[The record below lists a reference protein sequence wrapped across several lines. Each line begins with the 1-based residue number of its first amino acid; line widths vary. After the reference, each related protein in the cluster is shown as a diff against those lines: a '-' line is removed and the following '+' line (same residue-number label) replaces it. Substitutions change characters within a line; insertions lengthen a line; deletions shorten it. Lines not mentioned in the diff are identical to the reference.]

1 MSRCSLAIIAVA
13 LLVVGVAVCGCR
25 TAGPPVGDSSTLI
38 QEAQTV
44 LDEGKVDAAIDKLQE
59 ALKIDDDSAEA
70 HFMLGKAYHEK
81 GLFAQSEQQFL
92 RVVKLNEEDTD
103 ALSNLGVA
111 YYHQGK
117 LQKAEEVF
125 QKALVQAPND
135 AEIRY
140 NLGGVLVALGRAEEA
155 VAEFVVAS
163 ELDPAMAQ
171 PYLGLGT
178 AYKLQGK
185 RDEAVSALRE
195 YLKRSNDP
203 AWRDEAEKMLA
214 ELGAKP

>member
-25 TAGPPVGDSSTLI
+25 SAGAPVGDASGLI
-38 QEAQTV
+38 QEAQAA
-44 LDEGKVDAAIDKLQE
+44 LDEGKVDAAIDKLEE
-59 ALKIDDDSAEA
+59 ALKISDDSAEA
-70 HFMLGKAYHEK
+70 HFILGKAYHEK

-92 RVVKLNEEDTD
+92 RVVKLNEKDTD

-117 LQKAEEVF
+117 LQKAEEAF
-125 QKALVQAPND
+125 RKALAQTSDD
-135 AEIRY
+135 AEIQY
-140 NLGGVLVALGRAEEA
+140 NQGGVLVALGRAEEA
-155 VAEFVVAS
+155 VPQFLAAS
-163 ELDPAMAQ
+163 ELDPAMAE

-178 AYKLQGK
+178 AYKVQGK

-195 YLKRSNDP
+195 YLTRSNDP